1 MSVGCMTGNERPAEG
16 AGYGTRGHDR
26 RRSRPRRSQRSAA
39 TDPGGQTIR
48 VLEARGCYGGRLGA
62 GVLTQ
67 YGKALAAPIGRIHW
81 AGAETS
87 DVWNGYMD
95 GAIRSGHRAAEAIL
109 DGAR

>member
-1 MSVGCMTGNERPAEG
+1 MAHVDTIVVG
-16 AGYGTRGHDR
+16 AGLAGL
-26 RRSRPRRSQRSAA
+26 SAA
-39 TDPGGQTIR
+39 QRLTRAGQTIR

-95 GAIRSGHRAAEAIL
+95 GAIRSEHRAAEAIL